1 LVLIYDSPRKIC
13 RVLVGA
19 IEGAAER
26 YGEQVHIVERTC
38 MKQGA
43 SACRFE
49 VTFSS
54 LLSQPLQHSETPE
67 QRARSTAQKQ
77 FAEFVLS
84 VLPEDDGAMLGE
96 LQHFLQRLPV
106 NPQQL
111 RPSVLLEAL
120 RHLQFVGLVA
130 SSANQPGDDLT
141 HRRYWRAPTSDKVE
155 TGQVHR

>member
-1 LVLIYDSPRKIC
+1 MKL
-13 RVLVGA
+13 GA
-19 IEGAAER
+19 N
-26 YGEQVHIVERTC
+26 
-38 MKQGA
+38 
-43 SACRFE
+43 ACRFE
-49 VTFSS
+49 VVFSTP
-54 LLSQPLQHSETPE
+54 LSQPPQHSETPE
-67 QRARSTAQKQ
+67 QRARRTAQRQ
-77 FAEFVLS
+77 LAELVLS

-96 LQHFLQRLPV
+96 LQHIMKRLPV

-120 RHLQFVGLVA
+120 RHLQFVGLAA